1 MFRPTFLVPLAAL
14 PMFFLAPAPA
24 VLPPPP
30 CPNDIVHEPLVLFDV
45 SGGTLGGPID
55 IALMVYNDGTARIT
69 STGQFGLP
77 SSAELAVP
85 GPAAT
90 TQLLLDLSAL
100 GAGQLCDHDSL
111 ALDLPTSTLTVFR
124 NATDPRNH
132 TYSWIGGKGA
142 YSAVEQRL
150 WDFIHTTFPNF

>member
-1 MFRPTFLVPLAAL
+1 MFRPTFLAPLAAL
-14 PMFFLAPAPA
+14 PFFFLAPAPA

-30 CPNDIVHEPLVLFDV
+30 CPNDIAHEPLVLYDV
-45 SGGTLGGPID
+45 SGGSLGGPID
-55 IALMVYNDGTARIT
+55 IALMVYNDGWARIT

-77 SSAELAVP
+77 SSAELAFP

-100 GAGQLCDHDSL
+100 GAGQLCDRDSL
-111 ALDLPTSTLTVFR
+111 TVDVPVSTLTVFR

-132 TYSWIGGKGA
+132 TFSWIGADGP
-142 YSAVEQRL
+142 YTAVEQRL
-150 WDFIHTTFPNF
+150 WDFIHATFPGF